1 MNEDSIIALA
11 IEQSSRKR
19 YRTQLAS
26 PKKRFKTLD
35 KLNHNPPLDSRYTK
49 WFPSFQKALESIN
62 VDPVIEVCILS
73 AAKEIDGKMMSLKKA
88 IQEVPFYGWG
98 TIIGITKDLA
108 LYYGET
114 GERAAVIH
122 RKQIYNAIG
131 ADGMKIAVFR

>member
-19 YRTQLAS
+19 YRSQLS
-26 PKKRFKTLD
+26 NPKKRHKILD

-49 WFPSFQKALESIN
+49 WFSSFQEAVKSTN
-62 VDPVIEVCILS
+62 VKPLIDVYILS
-73 AAKEIDGKMMSLKKA
+73 AAKEIDGKTMPFKKA
-88 IQEVPFYGWG
+88 IEEVPFYGWG
-98 TIIGITKDLA
+98 AINGISKDLA

-122 RKQIYNAIG
+122 RKQ
-131 ADGMKIAVFR
+131 